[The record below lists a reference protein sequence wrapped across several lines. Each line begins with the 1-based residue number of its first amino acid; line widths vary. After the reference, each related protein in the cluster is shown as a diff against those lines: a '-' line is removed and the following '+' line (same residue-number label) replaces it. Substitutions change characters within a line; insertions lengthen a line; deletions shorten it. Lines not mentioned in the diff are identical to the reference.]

1 MRLTQCNGQSANNS
15 IQRKQAHHTHGS
27 ENLMR
32 KTRKEVLPELDNLL
46 ILFAGTDAAKLK
58 GTENG

>member
-1 MRLTQCNGQSANNS
+1 
-15 IQRKQAHHTHGS
+15 
-27 ENLMR
+27 MR